1 MWQSWLIAHDSKSCI
16 QETVSRVR
24 TPSSPPEIHPPTVVG
39 YLFDIPGY
47 FHYGFIVVKRKVKQ
61 MIIHNDIQLDFDDV
75 LIAPQTTTI
84 NHRGEVDII
93 RHFKSLNLRCVPIM
107 SSNMTQT
114 GTFDVAKELLKN
126 KMCATLHKFY
136 TANQTVDFIND
147 IMTNPD
153 NLAAIEDDGVDNC
166 VALKR
171 LFVTVGKRN
180 WDQELKKLDEIATK
194 TKAGFS
200 VLLDVPNAYIPEITD
215 CVKVLREKYPDK
227 IIAVG
232 NVCSGDETQKLIL
245 AGANLVK
252 QGIGPSLICMTRNQ
266 TGCGRPQLSATIDCA
281 NAAHQVGGYVIVDG
295 GFKQNG
301 DFCKAFVA
309 GGDFCMSGSMFVGC
323 EESDSQK
330 VAKYIQTD
338 EIDVDTG
345 KNIIEQK
352 YFKEYYGMSSFR
364 AQQEN
369 YGETTKTGTS
379 EGVEK
384 KYVPFTGPISDTIND
399 ICGALRSCGSYIGAR
414 NIKNFSRQGMFY
426 KVNRIK

>member
-1 MWQSWLIAHDSKSCI
+1 
-16 QETVSRVR
+16 
-24 TPSSPPEIHPPTVVG
+24 
-39 YLFDIPGY
+39 
-47 FHYGFIVVKRKVKQ
+47 

-84 NHRGEVDII
+84 NHRSEVEII
-93 RHFKSLNLRCVPIM
+93 RNFTKISLRCVPIM
-107 SSNMTQT
+107 SANMTQT
-114 GTFDVAKELLKN
+114 GTFDIARELLKN

-136 TANQTVDFIND
+136 NANQIADFINE
-147 IMTNPD
+147 IVTKPENHS
-153 NLAAIEDDGVDNC
+153 AIDDDGVDGC
-166 VALKR
+166 VAMAR

-180 WDQELKKLDEIATK
+180 WENELKKLADIADK

-200 VLLDVPNAYIPEITD
+200 ILLDVPNAYIPEITD
-215 CVKVLREKYPDK
+215 CVKKLRELYPTK

-309 GGDFCMSGSMFVGC
+309 GADFCMSGSMFVGC
-323 EESDSQK
+323 EESDSNK
-330 VAKYIQTD
+330 IVKYIKTD
-338 EIDVDTG
+338 EIDHET
-345 KNIIEQK
+345 NEPIIEQK
-352 YFKEYYGMSSFR
+352 IFKEYYGMSSFR

-369 YGETTKTGTS
+369 YGEKTKSGTS
-379 EGVEK
+379 EGVEHK
-384 KYVPFTGPISDTIND
+384 FVPYTGLIRDTIND
-399 ICGALRSCGSYIGAR
+399 ICGALRSCGSYIGAK

>member
-1 MWQSWLIAHDSKSCI
+1 
-16 QETVSRVR
+16 
-24 TPSSPPEIHPPTVVG
+24 
-39 YLFDIPGY
+39 
-47 FHYGFIVVKRKVKQ
+47 

-84 NHRGEVDII
+84 NHRSEVDII
-93 RHFKSLNLRCVPIM
+93 RDFKKIPLRCVPIM
-107 SSNMTQT
+107 SANMTQT
-114 GTFDVAKELLKN
+114 GNFNVARELLKT

-136 TANQTVDFIND
+136 NANQIIEFIND
-147 IMTNPD
+147 ILTNPD
-153 NLAAIEDDGVDNC
+153 NRSAIDDDGVDGSI
-166 VALKR
+166 ALAR

-180 WDQELKKLDEIATK
+180 WDNELKKLADIAIK
-194 TKAGFS
+194 TNAGFS
-200 VLLDVPNAYIPEITD
+200 ILLDVPNAYIPEITD
-215 CVKVLREKYPDK
+215 CVKQLRDLYPTK

-309 GGDFCMSGSMFVGC
+309 GADFCMSGSMFVGC
-323 EESDSQK
+323 EESDSNK
-330 VAKYIQTD
+330 VIKYIKTD
-338 EIDVDTG
+338 EINPET
-345 KNIIEQK
+345 KEPIIEQK

-369 YGETTKTGTS
+369 YGETTKSGTS
-379 EGVEK
+379 EGVERK
-384 KYVPFTGPISDTIND
+384 FVPFTGPICATIND
-399 ICGALRSCGSYIGAR
+399 ICGALRSCGSYIGAK